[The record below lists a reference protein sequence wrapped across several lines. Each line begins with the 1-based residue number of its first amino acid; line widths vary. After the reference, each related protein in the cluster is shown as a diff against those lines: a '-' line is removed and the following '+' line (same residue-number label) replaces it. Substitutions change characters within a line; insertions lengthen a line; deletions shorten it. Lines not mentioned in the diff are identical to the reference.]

1 MDTPQIKKNLFLV
14 IDQGTSSTKSFLFDT
29 QGALLLSDKIKH
41 SLNKPAPYYVECDPL
56 PILNACKSL
65 IEQSQ
70 LYATKQGYNIH
81 SMGLAVQRSTF
92 LFWDKYSLEPRTQ
105 ALSWQDSRAA
115 TLLKN
120 FKSYRNEI
128 VRLTGSPLSAHFGG
142 PKFLHCI
149 KENPSLKKDVQS
161 GNLLFGPLSAFLTHV
176 LTGRPN
182 IDESIACRS
191 LLFNIHKRKWSNKL
205 LDLFQVPVHALPELI
220 PTEHNFGIATPGNL
234 PLNCVIGDQ
243 QAALIGQTGKVSGS
257 IAMNFGTSGSIQFN
271 TGTKATVLPGL
282 ISSILSSSMTHK
294 MYIVEGTIN
303 ACNSLFY
310 HLEKELNISHKDMQ
324 WNKRCE
330 GRKTN
335 GVFVPGFLGI
345 AAPYWTTGFSDIYEK
360 IDISD
365 QNDIIRAGME
375 SIGFLV
381 NDILDKIKPTVP
393 SFPNNLNA
401 SGGGAKPPLL
411 QFIADLTNLQ
421 VNHSKMKDRT
431 AFGVFKILNSKENR
445 NLTLKQSF
453 VDSTFNPNM
462 SDVKRKKKIKLWHST
477 LNSAEIIA

>member
-1 MDTPQIKKNLFLV
+1 MDTPQIKKNLFLI
-14 IDQGTSSTKSFLFDT
+14 IDQGTSSTKSFLFDA
-29 QGALLLSDKIKH
+29 QGASLLSDKIKH
-41 SLNKPAPYYVECDPL
+41 SLSNPAPYYVECDPL

-65 IEQSQ
+65 IEQSK
-70 LYATKQGYNIH
+70 LYATKRGYNIH

-92 LFWDKYSLEPRTQ
+92 LFWNKYSLEPRTQ

-120 FKSYRNEI
+120 FKSYKNEI

-161 GNLLFGPLSAFLTHV
+161 GNLLFGPLSAFLTHA

-205 LDLFQVPVHALPELI
+205 LDLFQVPVHALPELV
-220 PTEHNFGIATPGNL
+220 PTEHNFGITTPGNI

-243 QAALIGQTGKVSGS
+243 QAALIGQAGKVPGS

-282 ISSILSSSMTHK
+282 ISSILSSSMTDK
-294 MYIVEGTIN
+294 MYMVEGTIN

-324 WNKRCE
+324 WDKRCE
-330 GRKTN
+330 GRKTT
-335 GVFVPGFLGI
+335 GVFVPGFSGI
-345 AAPYWTTGFSDIYEK
+345 AAPYWTAGFSDIYDR

-365 QNDIIRAGME
+365 PNDIIRAGME
-375 SIGFLV
+375 SVGFLV
-381 NDILDKIKPTVP
+381 NDILDKIRPTVP

-401 SGGGAKPPLL
+401 SGGCARPPLL

-431 AFGVFKILNSKENR
+431 ALGVFKILNSKKNG

-453 VDSTFNPNM
+453 VDSTFSPNI
-462 SDVKRKKKIKLWHST
+462 SEFKRKKKIKTWRST
-477 LNSAEIIA
+477 LSNAGIIT